1 MCVSLPLCVREM
13 KPQPSMAS
21 VILLYTYLSVILLNY
36 TAADERPYDLY
47 FVVPVCQLLSH
58 RTSMRLDIIQK
69 MGKYFMLL
77 HSTPHFLL
85 CFFAFFQWLTIFQSY
100 HALVYFSASL
110 IVSDSFPS
118 LFPPSYSISLF
129 CVFKHHMCL
138 WALNSGERL
147 HRHRLILL
155 A

>member
-1 MCVSLPLCVREM
+1 M
-13 KPQPSMAS
+13 
-21 VILLYTYLSVILLNY
+21 ILLNY

-110 IVSDSFPS
+110 IVSDSFPLLVS
-118 LFPPSYSISLF
+118 SFLLNPTFL
-129 CVFKHHMCL
+129 CVQAPHV
-138 WALNSGERL
+138 SVGP
-147 HRHRLILL
+147 
-155 A
+155 